1 MTLLAEFMTPMAG
14 VPQASRNPGPRT
26 RLSGPAVAAG
36 HLKGQPRAQGRH
48 AELGIEP
55 GGGRGRSGERA
66 AIIW

>member
-1 MTLLAEFMTPMAG
+1 MTLFAEFMTPMAD
-14 VPQASRNPGPRT
+14 VTHASRNPGQPA

-36 HLKGQPRAQGRH
+36 HLRGRPRAQGRR
-48 AELGIEP
+48 AELGMEP